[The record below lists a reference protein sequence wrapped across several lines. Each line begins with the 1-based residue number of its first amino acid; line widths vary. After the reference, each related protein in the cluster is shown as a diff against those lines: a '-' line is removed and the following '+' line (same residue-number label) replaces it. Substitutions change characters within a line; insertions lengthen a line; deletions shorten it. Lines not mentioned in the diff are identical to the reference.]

1 MIKQLLYVGLLI
13 SICFSCEKENN
24 NIDITSSNWKVV
36 KIKKE
41 GNIFYTKVSEDYT
54 INFSNDSIYNFRMVC
69 NTCGGSFKLE
79 SKGQI
84 EIERGF
90 CTMVG
95 GEPDFSDE
103 LYEII
108 LNSKEYFGLDD
119 KLILQGNDEV
129 LLEKY

>member
-1 MIKQLLYVGLLI
+1 MIKQFLFIGLLI
-13 SICFSCEKENN
+13 SIFISCEKENS

-41 GNIFYTKVSEDYT
+41 GNIFYTKVSENYAM
-54 INFSNDSIYNFRMVC
+54 NFSNDSIYEFSMVHNRC
-69 NTCGGSFKLE
+69 SGSFKIE
-79 SKGQI
+79 SIGQI

-90 CTMVG
+90 CTLAG

-108 LNSKEYFGLDD
+108 VNSKEYFGLDD
-119 KLILQGNDEV
+119 QLILQGNDEV